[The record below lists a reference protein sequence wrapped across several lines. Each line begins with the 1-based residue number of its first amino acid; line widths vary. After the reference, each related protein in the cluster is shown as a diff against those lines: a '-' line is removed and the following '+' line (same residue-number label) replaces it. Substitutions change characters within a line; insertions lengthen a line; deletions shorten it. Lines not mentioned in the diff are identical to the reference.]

1 MPYIAREL
9 ERKFLK
15 MNTVFKAVMVTGA
28 RQVGKSTMLKHL
40 AEGENRTYVSM
51 DDPRARELARSDAE
65 LFFQMYRP
73 PVLIDEVQKA
83 PELFE
88 QIKILCDD
96 SDERGRFWLTGSQS
110 QKLRKLAGDSLAGR
124 LGILTLYSFSQRELA
139 GVTNVPDIDF
149 SFVGL
154 QNRAVRA
161 PASDLPATYEHIWRG
176 GMPDVQSLDEEA
188 LRSYFDSYV
197 DTYLLRDAVDDNGVS
212 NTEGFRKFLRACA
225 AFNGQLL
232 NYRDLAAA
240 AGVSNVTAKEW
251 VQILQSMGILYLM
264 EPYYSNELS
273 RLVKTPKLYFCDT
286 GLCAYLSSW
295 TTRDVL
301 MNGAA
306 AGHYY
311 ENYVVG
317 ELLRSLS
324 YGTAGYNINYY
335 RDRDMREIDIV
346 LEKDG
351 ILHPLEIKKASHPD
365 KRAIRSFRILERSGK
380 EVGHGGIICM
390 TDSPFPI
397 DENNSYIPS
406 WIL

>member
-15 MNTVFKAVMVTGA
+15 MNKVFKAVMVTGA

-40 AEGENRTYVSM
+40 AEGEDRTCVSM
-51 DDPRARELARSDAE
+51 DDSRARELARSDPE

-73 PVLIDEVQKA
+73 PILIDEIQKA

-88 QIKILCDD
+88 QIKILCDA
-96 SDERGRFWLTGSQS
+96 SEERGRFWLTGSQS
-110 QKLRKLAGDSLAGR
+110 QKLRRLAGDSLAGR
-124 LGILTLYSFSQRELA
+124 LGMLTLYSLSQRELSGA
-139 GVTNVPDIDF
+139 IALPDLDF
-149 SFVGL
+149 SFPAL
-154 QNRAVRA
+154 TDRSAAVA
-161 PASDLPATYEHIWRG
+161 AQDLPATFEHIWRG
-176 GMPDVQSLDEEA
+176 GMPDVRGLDEES
-188 LRSYFDSYV
+188 LRTYFGSYI
-197 DTYLLRDAVDDNGVS
+197 DTYLLRDAVDDNGIS
-212 NTEGFRKFLRACA
+212 NTEGFRKLLRACA

-232 NYRDLAAA
+232 NYNDLASA
-240 AGVSNVTAKEW
+240 AGVSSVTAKEW
-251 VQILQSMGILYLM
+251 VRILQSMGILFLM
-264 EPYYSNELS
+264 EPFFSNELS

-306 AGHYY
+306 SGHYY

-324 YGTAGYNINYY
+324 YGAAGYNINYY

-351 ILHPLEIKKASHPD
+351 ILHLFEIKRASHPD
-365 KRAIRSFRILERSGK
+365 QRAIRTFRILEKSGK
-380 EVGHGGIICM
+380 EVGPGGIICM
-390 TDSPFPI
+390 TDKPFPI
-397 DENNSYIPS
+397 DERNSYIPS
-406 WIL
+406 GIL